1 MQMSLHTDEQ
11 FLAAV
16 AAALGESIAL
26 IRRRGFHLETAADD
40 TDPRRSESA
49 TRLAE
54 PGHDDPVDMATLG
67 IDWDSHDDSRL
78 HRRPRRKPLTMSR
91 TGRRQRRAA

>member
-1 MQMSLHTDEQ
+1 MSLHTDEQ

-26 IRRRGFHLETAADD
+26 IRGRGFHLETAADD
-40 TDPRRSESA
+40 ADPRRSDGA
-49 TRLAE
+49 ARLAE
-54 PGHDDPVDMATLG
+54 HDHDDPVDMATLG

-78 HRRPRRKPLTMSR
+78 HRRRRKRLIMPSAR
-91 TGRRQRRAA
+91 RRQRWAA

>member
-1 MQMSLHTDEQ
+1 MSLHTDEQ

-26 IRRRGFHLETAADD
+26 IRRRGFHLETAAEDP
-40 TDPRRSESA
+40 DPRRSGRA
-49 TRLAE
+49 TRPAE
-54 PGHDDPVDMATLG
+54 PDQDDPVDMGTLG

-78 HRRPRRKPLTMSR
+78 HRRRRKRLIMPSTR
-91 TGRRQRRAA
+91 RRQRRAA